1 MSKDGTQR
9 GGLRIGSGR
18 KRKSLEDK
26 ILEGRADDNAFAEN
40 KSDVEDILPQR
51 SIKPPKDYL
60 SDEQF
65 NGGTTYAE
73 EIYRETYEWINSHG
87 CAGIVSA
94 QLIENYAQTTARY
107 IQCERLISQMG
118 LVAAHPLTGKPT
130 SSPLI
135 KSSLEYLKQSN
146 ILWQMIFAAVRD
158 NSSKGVV
165 ADTRNDLMETLLRR
179 VK

>member
-18 KRKSLEDK
+18 KRKSIEEK
-26 ILEGRADDNAFAEN
+26 ILEGRADENDFAEN
-40 KSDVEDILPQR
+40 KNDFPQINAES
-51 SIKPPKDYL
+51 SIAPPKDFL

-73 EIYRETYEWINSHG
+73 EIYRETCEWINGHG
-87 CAGIVSA
+87 CAGIVSKS
-94 QLIENYAQTTARY
+94 IVENFAQTTARH
-107 IQCERLISQMG
+107 IQCERLISGTG
-118 LVAAHPLTGKPT
+118 LLSAHPLTGKPT

-165 ADTRNDLMETLLRR
+165 GNEQNDIMENLLRR